1 MNVNSFLHKGE
12 VYSRLVDGSSGL
24 IYCIMTLVPKRVSS
38 PQVVYSLYTVAANNK
53 EFIWMVQEV
62 ER

>member
-1 MNVNSFLHKGE
+1 

-53 EFIWMVQEV
+53 EFIRIVQEV